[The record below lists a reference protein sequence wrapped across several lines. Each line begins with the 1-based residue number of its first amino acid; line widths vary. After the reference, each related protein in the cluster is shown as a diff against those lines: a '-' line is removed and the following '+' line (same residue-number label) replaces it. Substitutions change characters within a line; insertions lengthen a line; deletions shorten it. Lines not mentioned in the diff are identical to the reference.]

1 MNTDKRCLSK
11 IWKSTKTS
19 LSSLVYGSMSRAQH
33 AHWPNMRV
41 GWAVTPSL
49 CFACNKSLGHIT
61 EFNISCLDSNP
72 APRTP
77 HLARQS
83 FASFMSL
90 AGKKSI
96 PAWIISR
103 CLKLPFKTELKCGLS
118 GALPHW
124 LVTERSFSLRPVCV
138 DSN

>member
-19 LSSLVYGSMSRAQH
+19 LSSLVYGSMSRAQR
-33 AHWPNMRV
+33 ANWSNMRV
-41 GWAVTPSL
+41 GWAGMPSL

-90 AGKKSI
+90 
-96 PAWIISR
+96 
-103 CLKLPFKTELKCGLS
+103 KLPFKTEVKCGLS